1 MKKSVLKYKVRLDND
16 QKKFLKTITSK
27 GKESARKIKR
37 ANILLLADEGKKDKE
52 IMEIVRVSDFT
63 VEKIRKRFVI
73 EGLKSA
79 LEEKPR
85 TGQPKK
91 IDGRGEA
98 ILIAKACSAPPEGR
112 TRWTMRLLEE
122 NLIELNISDT
132 TIQRTLKK
140 MKLSP
145 G

>member
-1 MKKSVLKYKVRLDND
+1 MKKRVLKYEVSLDNE
-16 QKKFLKTITSK
+16 QRKFLKNITSK

-37 ANILLLADEGKKDKE
+37 AHILLLADEGKKDKE
-52 IMEIVRVSDFT
+52 IMEIARVSDFT
-63 VEKIRKRFVI
+63 VEKIRKRFVL
-73 EGLKSA
+73 EGLNSA
-79 LEEKPR
+79 IEEKPR

-98 ILIAKACSAPPEGR
+98 FLIAKACSAPPEGR
-112 TRWTMRLLEE
+112 TRWTIRLLEE

-140 MKLSP
+140 MKLSL

>member
-1 MKKSVLKYKVRLDND
+1 MKKSVLKYEVSLDKE
-16 QKKFLKTITSK
+16 QKEFLRRITSK

-52 IMEIVRVSDFT
+52 IQETVRVSDGT
-63 VEKIRKRFVI
+63 VERTRKKFVLK
-73 EGLKSA
+73 GLNNA
-79 LEEKPR
+79 INEKPR

-91 IDGRGEA
+91 IDGRKEA
-98 ILIAKACSAPPEGR
+98 ILIAKACSPPPEGR
-112 TRWTMRLLEE
+112 TRWTMQLLEE
-122 NLIELNISDT
+122 NLIELNVSDT

-140 MKLSP
+140 MRLSL

>member
-1 MKKSVLKYKVRLDND
+1 MKKSVKKYEVILNQEQR
-16 QKKFLKTITSK
+16 KFLAGITTK

-37 ANILLLADEGKKDKE
+37 ASILLLANEGKKDKE

-63 VEKIRKRFVI
+63 VEKTRKRFVL

-79 LEEKPR
+79 IEEKPR

-91 IDGRGEA
+91 LDGRAEA
-98 ILIAKACSAPPEGR
+98 ILIATVCTTPPEGR

-122 NLIELNISDT
+122 SLIELEVSDT

-140 MKLSP
+140 MQLSL

>member
-1 MKKSVLKYKVRLDND
+1 MKKSVLKYEISLDQD
-16 QKKFLKTITSK
+16 ERKILKDLTSK

-52 IMEIVRVSDFT
+52 IMEIVRVSDFM
-63 VEKIRKRFVI
+63 VEKIRKRFVL

-79 LEEKPR
+79 IEEKPR
-85 TGQPKK
+85 LGQPKK
-91 IDGRGEA
+91 LDGRGEA
-98 ILIAKACSAPPEGR
+98 ILIAKACSKPPEGHA
-112 TRWTMRLLEE
+112 RWTLRLLEE
-122 NLIELNISDT
+122 NLVELNVSDT

-140 MKLSP
+140 TKLSL